1 MPTPSPRWAEAGS
14 APWLSWTVPGTT
26 SPGRGLSVSGCA
38 AVVDPDL
45 DGLGAALTAAGA
57 GLVPEAPEVP
67 ATHRPEPTPGTGRLV
82 VVWGPAGSPGRTTVA
97 VGLAADLAVRGR
109 ATLLLDADPYG
120 GAVAQHLGVLD
131 GASGLLAAARA
142 ANAGELDPT
151 RLAALARSVGPGGSP
166 LRVLTGLPRPDRWAE
181 VRASSFDD
189 VLSAGCGLADWVVVD
204 AGFSL
209 EGELPDPFAPGPQ
222 RNLMTLAALDRAD
235 EVVVVGSADPVGL
248 SRLARG
254 LVDLHDLVPAATVR
268 VVVNRTRDS
277 LGWSE
282 QEMSGMVEGFVR
294 PDGVHFVPDDRPA
307 ADRAMMAGSSV
318 VESGDSPLR
327 RALGSVADAVVG
339 ERPAPARGRLRR
351 RTRA

>member
-1 MPTPSPRWAEAGS
+1 
-14 APWLSWTVPGTT
+14 
-26 SPGRGLSVSGCA
+26 
-38 AVVDPDL
+38 
-45 DGLGAALTAAGA
+45 
-57 GLVPEAPEVP
+57 
-67 ATHRPEPTPGTGRLV
+67 
-82 VVWGPAGSPGRTTVA
+82 
-97 VGLAADLAVRGR
+97 
-109 ATLLLDADPYG
+109 
-120 GAVAQHLGVLD
+120 VLD

-151 RLAALARSVGPGGSP
+151 RLATLARSVGPGTSP

-222 RNLMTLAALDRAD
+222 RNLMTLAALHRAD

-254 LVDLHDLVPAATVR
+254 LVDLHDLVPAASVR
-268 VVVNRTRDS
+268 VVVNRTRAS

-294 PDGVHFVPDDRPA
+294 PVGVHFVPDDRPA

-339 ERPAPARGRLRR
+339 ERAAPARGRLRR